1 MFSLLKYLTVGSRLK
16 HTLSSVHSLCKAFC
30 STHELKSPSHQTL
43 HFLAE
48 KCSSM
53 RGLKLLHAQIILHGL
68 TNETLTL
75 GKLISFCA
83 VDDAGDLQYA
93 QRMFDQIPQP
103 NKFMYNSLIRG
114 YSNSD
119 DPINAVLLFRRMI
132 CSGLSPN
139 EFTLPFVLK
148 ACGCK
153 SAYWEAVLVHGLAIK
168 LGIGSLV
175 FVQNALIAVYVVC
188 GLIHC
193 ARKLFDD
200 ITDKTLVS
208 WNSMIGGYARMGN
221 WKEAFLLFRKMREWG
236 MEPDGFTFVNLLSVC
251 SQSRD
256 LDLGRYVHF
265 CIEITGVKIDII
277 VRNALMDM
285 YAKCGNLHSA
295 QAIFDRTQEKNV
307 VSWTSMISAYA
318 QHGSIEVARQIFDQ
332 MPGKNVVSWNSMI
345 SCYLREGQYR
355 EALDLFN
362 KMRNSRVVPDEATLV
377 SILAACSQ
385 LGDLVMGKKIHNYI
399 LSNKGAYGVTLYN
412 SLIDMYAKCGPVVTA
427 LDIFL
432 EMPGKNLVSWNVI
445 IGALA
450 LHGCGLEAIK
460 LFEVM
465 QADGT
470 LPDEITLT
478 GLLSACSHSGLVDMG
493 LYYFDRMGVIY
504 RVTREIEHYACMVD
518 LLGRGGLLGE
528 AIELIG
534 RMPMKPDVVVWGA
547 LLGACRIHGNVEI
560 GKQILKQLLEL
571 EPHSGGLYVLISN
584 IYWEAQRW
592 EDVKKIRKLMID
604 RGIKKGRAISSIE
617 IDGCIYEFMVDD
629 KRHKISSSIY
639 AMLDQLTDHLRSAGY
654 LCNISSVFFEAEE
667 I

>member
-1 MFSLLKYLTVGSRLK
+1 
-16 HTLSSVHSLCKAFC
+16 
-30 STHELKSPSHQTL
+30 
-43 HFLAE
+43 
-48 KCSSM
+48 M

-119 DPINAVLLFRRMI
+119 DPIDAVLLFRRMI

-200 ITDKTLVS
+200 ITDKTL
-208 WNSMIGGYARMGN
+208 
-221 WKEAFLLFRKMREWG
+221 
-236 MEPDGFTFVNLLSVC
+236 
-251 SQSRD
+251 
-256 LDLGRYVHF
+256 
-265 CIEITGVKIDII
+265 IDII
-277 VRNALMDM
+277 VRNALVDM

-460 LFEVM
+460 LFEEM

-504 RVTREIEHYACMVD
+504 RVPREIEHYACMVD